1 MVKQISNLI
10 GIILVVMIAFVVGGV
25 EISSQ
30 DCQMKG
36 DSNCDSVVSDFELL
50 PYIDNWTRGYV
61 TDFDLL
67 QTIDN
72 WARTPITN
80 EDLLTRG
87 DGSSKVTVTR
97 DLPSVFYPSSTSTI
111 RLSVDLNQSNP
122 PTGVIITERIPTGWT
137 IISSSPRSNVYDI
150 GTGTIKW
157 VLYGQLLS
165 NQNITYAVQVPA
177 NATVDNFTGV
187 VRILNSSNPILEF
200 EFVKPTSSSTANR
213 TLPDKASA
221 GSRVNVTIALDV
233 NESSKPSAVI
243 VKDYFPVLWNATV
256 SSPAA
261 NSISRID
268 REIKWILTGEQVF
281 DRVISY
287 MVEIPAGELGN
298 RTFSGEVIYNDP
310 SDNPITVV
318 TEGDSVISVEKQ
330 CVVKGDFNCDDKVSD
345 FEILD
350 YVSKWVKGEIS
361 DFDLLEA
368 INNWAK
374 G

>member
-1 MVKQISNLI
+1 MAKEILIMSGVILVTMISIPIDSGI
-10 GIILVVMIAFVVGGV
+10 GILEGNLSEKSQIA
-25 EISSQ
+25 
-30 DCQMKG
+30 
-36 DSNCDSVVSDFELL
+36 VS
-50 PYIDNWTRGYV
+50 
-61 TDFDLL
+61 
-67 QTIDN
+67 
-72 WARTPITN
+72 
-80 EDLLTRG
+80 
-87 DGSSKVTVTR
+87 R
-97 DLPSVFYPSSTSTI
+97 DLPTTAIQGEYFNVSLIINVDETNQVNGFLIKETI
-111 RLSVDLNQSNP
+111 PFNW
-122 PTGVIITERIPTGWT
+122 I
-137 IISSSPRSNVYDI
+137 IISSTAKFSFDNK
-150 GTGTIKW
+150 TGVTTW
-157 VLYGQLLS
+157 VLFGSDLVDRTV
-165 NQNITYAVQVPA
+165 TYIVQVPA
-177 NATVDNFTGV
+177 TTTGNATFSG
-187 VRILNSSNPILEF
+187 RILFSNNSGNTVNYSISGDTTVEV
-200 EFVKPTSSSTANR
+200 VKVNTAATANR
-213 TLPDKASA
+213 TLPDKANA
-221 GSRVNVTIALDV
+221 GSRINVSISIDV
-233 NESSKPSAVI
+233 NESNKPSAVI
-243 VKDYFPVLWNATV
+243 VKDYFPILWNATV

-350 YVSKWVKGEIS
+350 YVSKWVKGEVS

-374 G
+374 E